1 MVIMIIIGGKFCASR
16 DLFPL
21 MLKLH
26 QHSIGV
32 ISASYNVPFPVRFLS
47 LRFESHV
54 HKAKKSVQ
62 LKIVADLAKP
72 GGV

>member
-1 MVIMIIIGGKFCASR
+1 MVIMIIGGKFCASR

-26 QHSIGV
+26 QQSIGV
-32 ISASYNVPFPVRFLS
+32 ISASYNVPFPVRFPS
-47 LRFESHV
+47 PSFESHV
-54 HKAKKSVQ
+54 HKAKKSEQ
-62 LKIVADLAKP
+62 LKILADLAKP